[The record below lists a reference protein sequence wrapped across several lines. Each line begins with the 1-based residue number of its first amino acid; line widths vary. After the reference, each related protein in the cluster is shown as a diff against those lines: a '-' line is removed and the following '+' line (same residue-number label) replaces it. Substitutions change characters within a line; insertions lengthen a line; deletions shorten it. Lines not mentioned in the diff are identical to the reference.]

1 MNSSSSFSYCVFG
14 CTKICLHGI
23 RAREISN
30 CSVTRSLVKE
40 ISRCSKMDS
49 SGRVVGLANNEEN
62 AEAFKQW
69 RQRNAKAEFALKRS
83 ISHGMFEHIIRCK
96 SANEIWQ
103 TLDRLFNKK
112 DVARLQFLENQL
124 SNACQGDLSMA
135 QFFLKIKNLCS
146 EISIL
151 DPDEPIS
158 EARMKRH
165 IVRGLKPEYI
175 PYVTSI
181 QGWAQQPSLEEF
193 ENLLSSQESLA
204 KQMAGLSV
212 TYQGGGV
219 DNKNVLI
226 AEKGKIFNSKEKKDS
241 AEYGVGASY
250 SSNFKK
256 KIFRCYRCGKLGHV
270 KKNCRVK
277 LMQGNWVEAEGGD
290 KQGSSQS
297 NEEDWG
303 KCFMAKIASNSTS
316 IDFKNDWIIDSGCG
330 HHVTGDASKFSSLHL
345 HKGKDAVITADNTV
359 HSVEKEGTVILG
371 GCKENSITLT
381 NVYHVPGMTKNLF
394 SVTNAVDSGNYV
406 LFGPNDVK
414 FLRNIEELKADVVH
428 VGKRTDDVYV
438 LSISTSFVEK
448 LSGHDNASIWHARLG
463 HLNMN
468 KLRVMVQKELV
479 KGLPNLT
486 SFGDGGSCEGC
497 QYGKAY
503 RLPFEKSFSRCK
515 APLDCI
521 HSDLFGPTP
530 TPSYSGFRYM
540 LIFVD
545 DFTRFTWVYF
555 VKEKSEVFLK
565 FQEFKETIERAL
577 GRKIKRL
584 RTDNGAKWSGGEE
597 N

>member
-1 MNSSSSFSYCVFG
+1 
-14 CTKICLHGI
+14 
-23 RAREISN
+23 
-30 CSVTRSLVKE
+30 
-40 ISRCSKMDS
+40 MDS
-49 SGRVVGLANNEEN
+49 SGHVVGLGMELLNQSNYNVWKTCMESYLIGEDLWDVVDGNDITAPANNEEN

-69 RQRNAKAEFALKRS
+69 RQRNAKAEFSLKRS

-96 SANEIWQ
+96 SANEIWE

-204 KQMAGLSV
+204 KQMASLSV

-219 DNKNVLI
+219 DNKNVLV
-226 AEKGKIFNSKEKKDS
+226 AEKRKIFNSKEKKDG
-241 AEYGVGASY
+241 AEYRVGPSY
-250 SSNFKK
+250 SSNFEKK
-256 KIFRCYRCGKLGHV
+256 FFRCYRCGKLGHV

-277 LMQGNWVEAEGGD
+277 LMQGNWVEAEGDD

-303 KCFMAKIASNSTS
+303 KCFMAKIASNSAS

-381 NVYHVPGMTKNLF
+381 NVYHVPEESCCRGDEENSDFCCYFWLVEQEKKAAVEEMRSRRQLLF
-394 SVTNAVDSGNYV
+394 SGQ
-406 LFGPNDVK
+406 G
-414 FLRNIEELKADVVH
+414 
-428 VGKRTDDVYV
+428 
-438 LSISTSFVEK
+438 
-448 LSGHDNASIWHARLG
+448 
-463 HLNMN
+463 
-468 KLRVMVQKELV
+468 
-479 KGLPNLT
+479 
-486 SFGDGGSCEGC
+486 
-497 QYGKAY
+497 
-503 RLPFEKSFSRCK
+503 
-515 APLDCI
+515 
-521 HSDLFGPTP
+521 
-530 TPSYSGFRYM
+530 
-540 LIFVD
+540 
-545 DFTRFTWVYF
+545 RF
-555 VKEKSEVFLK
+555 
-565 FQEFKETIERAL
+565 
-577 GRKIKRL
+577 
-584 RTDNGAKWSGGEE
+584 
-597 N
+597 